1 VKGFMRQRGSAWE
14 LRVFVG
20 TDAVTGKKRYTTQT
34 VRGGKREAQRALAQ
48 MVTDAELGLS
58 ARTSATVA
66 ELIERWFEFAR
77 SEFSPKTV
85 KETRGMIDRY
95 VTPSLGSVTLSK
107 LRAHDLDR
115 FYRDLQA
122 KGGAG
127 GSPLA
132 AATVRRVHGI
142 LRRALGQGV
151 KWGWIGVNPAVAASP
166 PRVLTAEIRPP
177 SPTQVAALLARA
189 QASAPDLAC
198 YLMLSAG
205 TGARRSELV
214 ALRWS
219 DVDLA
224 GRSLVIRR
232 GVVAGPDGLVE
243 KDTKTHASRRVALD
257 DGVVAAL
264 SAHRARQLEML
275 ALAGVAMSP
284 SPYVFSD
291 ELAGTTP
298 WYPDSVSRRFRRL
311 CERDGL
317 VGVRLHD
324 LRHFVATQLLSAG
337 VDVRTVAGRLGHRNA
352 ATTLNVYAHVL
363 EQSDRQAAD
372 IMRQT
377 IDRSAPQAPEA
388 PSVHRP

>member
-20 TDAVTGKKRYTTQT
+20 TDAITGKKRYTTRT

-66 ELIERWFEFAR
+66 ELVERWFEFAAR
-77 SEFSPKTV
+77 EFSPKTV
-85 KETRGMIDRY
+85 KETRGMLDRY
-95 VTPSLGSVTLSK
+95 VTPALGAVSLSK

-115 FYRDLQA
+115 FYRDLQTH
-122 KGGAG
+122 GGASG
-127 GSPLA
+127 GPLA
-132 AATVRRVHGI
+132 SATVRRVHGI

-151 KWGWIGVNPAVAASP
+151 MWGWIGINPAIAASP
-166 PRVLTAEIRPP
+166 PRVLTAEIKPP

-189 QASAPDLAC
+189 QSTAPELAC

-214 ALRWS
+214 ALRWT
-219 DVDLA
+219 DVDFD
-224 GRSLVIRR
+224 RKSLTIRR
-232 GVVAGPDGLVE
+232 GVVAGPNGLVE

-257 DGVVAAL
+257 DEVIAAL
-264 SAHRARQLEML
+264 TAHRDRQLDHL
-275 ALAGVAMSP
+275 ALAQVVASP
-284 SPYVFSD
+284 SSFVFSD
-291 ELAGTTP
+291 ALDGATS
-298 WYPDSVSRRFRRL
+298 WYPDSVSRRFRKL
-311 CERDGL
+311 CEREA
-317 VGVRLHD
+317 VTGVRLHD

-372 IMRQT
+372 IMLRA
-377 IDRSAPQAPEA
+377 IRSSEGPAPANGSAAP
-388 PSVHRP
+388 